1 MYSNNGKQRHLDPE
15 FRALLLVNNIGEI
28 GAALERQFPEATEV
42 ISETMD
48 TLIER
53 INLALHYAIT
63 NPDAWHNGK
72 SNKPV
77 TYAVEKYAHGRVEAL
92 IKEARQIA
100 HEKQNFW
107 RYN

>member
-48 TLIER
+48 TLIEH
-53 INLALHYAIT
+53 INVALYYAIT
-63 NPDAWHNGK
+63 NPDAWHNGEN
-72 SNKPV
+72 NKPV
-77 TYAVEKYAHGRVEAL
+77 THTVEKYAHDKVEAL
-92 IKEARQIA
+92 IKQVRQIA
-100 HEKQNFW
+100 HEKRHFW
-107 RYN
+107 YYN